1 MQPAYLDTEIDRLT
15 CDIGPPIGG
24 AGRTQD
30 PIVMAVPVHLRRE
43 RTGHLQTAIS
53 QVHGVA
59 CIASPRPRAVGAPTV
74 RP

>member
-30 PIVMAVPVHLRRE
+30 PIVMAVPVRLRRE

-53 QVHGVA
+53 KARAKHLRA
-59 CIASPRPRAVGAPTV
+59 LELLARRP
-74 RP
+74 